1 MGVGVNSLLALA
13 VTAATLGFVHTALG
27 PDHYLPFVVLSRARG
42 WSAARTAVVTTLCGL
57 GHVLSSVVLGLIG
70 ITFGVALFKLEAFE
84 AFRGDIAA
92 WLLIIFGFTYFV
104 WGLWRALRSR
114 PHVHEH
120 AHDGG
125 VEHSHVHSHGGRHA
139 HVHGA
144 EGRSMTPW
152 VLFLIFVFGPCEPL
166 IPLVMFPAAKG
177 NMLHVVIVAA
187 VFLVAT
193 VGTMLTIVMGVRYGL
208 VTAARSERLTAAFGR
223 MGRFSHAAA
232 GLVVMACG
240 GAITFLGL

>member
-1 MGVGVNSLLALA
+1 MSLGSLPALA
-13 VTAATLGFVHTALG
+13 ATAATLGFVHTALG

-42 WSAARTAVVTTLCGL
+42 WSAARTALVTTLCGL
-57 GHVLSSVVLGLIG
+57 GHVLSSVVLGLVG
-70 ITFGVALFKLEAFE
+70 ITLGVALFKLEAFE
-84 AFRGDIAA
+84 SFRGDIAA

-104 WGLWRALRSR
+104 WGLWRALRNR

-125 VEHSHVHSHGGRHA
+125 VEHSHVHSHGGGHA
-139 HVHGA
+139 HVHEA
-144 EGRSMTPW
+144 ERRSMTPW

-208 VTAARSERLTAAFGR
+208 VTAARSDRLTAAFGR

>member
-1 MGVGVNSLLALA
+1 MSSLMALA
-13 VTAATLGFVHTALG
+13 ATAATLGLVHTALG
-27 PDHYLPFVVLSRARG
+27 PDHYLPFVVISRARG
-42 WSAARTAVVTTLCGL
+42 WSAGRTALVTALCGI

-70 ITFGVALFKLEAFE
+70 ISFGVALFKLEAIE

-92 WLLIIFGFTYFV
+92 WLLMIFGFTYFV
-104 WGLWRALRSR
+104 WGLWRALRNR
-114 PHVHEH
+114 AHTHEH
-120 AHDGG
+120 THDDG
-125 VEHSHVHSHGGRHA
+125 ETHSHVHAHGGCHA
-139 HVHGA
+139 HVHA
-144 EGRSMTPW
+144 TEGKKLTPW

-166 IPLVMFPAAKG
+166 IPLVMFPAAEG

-187 VFLVAT
+187 VFAVAT
-193 VGTMLTIVMGVRYGL
+193 VGTMLTIVMAVRYGL
-208 VTAARSERLTAAFGR
+208 VAATRSERLTAAFGR